1 MSTHQ
6 GTAPLGIS
14 LEAREIFLLMPNVAQ
29 LTRWV
34 ISQSTGDNTLPYFDP
49 LDGGVYAKILILLE
63 SPART
68 VSRARYVSRDNPGP
82 AQRNLKSFMEQ
93 VGLERRETV
102 IWNLYPW
109 LPDLEKPKA
118 SLRRAQIEEGI
129 EKLITLLPHFPDL
142 ATVVFAGRVAQQAML
157 RVRHAFPDISL
168 LEMPHPSPLSVCT
181 HPSVRQRILSTLRDA
196 KQSIE

>member
-1 MSTHQ
+1 M
-6 GTAPLGIS
+6 
-14 LEAREIFLLMPNVAQ
+14 
-29 LTRWV
+29 
-34 ISQSTGDNTLPYFDP
+34 PYFDP

-68 VSRARYVSRDNPGP
+68 VSRARYVSRDNPGLHN
-82 AQRNLKSFMEQ
+82 ATSKVSWNRLGWNA
-93 VGLERRETV
+93 ETV